1 VDGHAR
7 VVTEK
12 SVIRPDS
19 AIRLVKAPETCE
31 NQDMGDEAVTRLS
44 LREHRSKFRLLLL
57 ASDAAVWIFVAQA
70 LTAVA

>member
-1 VDGHAR
+1 
-7 VVTEK
+7 
-12 SVIRPDS
+12 
-19 AIRLVKAPETCE
+19 
-31 NQDMGDEAVTRLS
+31 MGDEVVTRLS